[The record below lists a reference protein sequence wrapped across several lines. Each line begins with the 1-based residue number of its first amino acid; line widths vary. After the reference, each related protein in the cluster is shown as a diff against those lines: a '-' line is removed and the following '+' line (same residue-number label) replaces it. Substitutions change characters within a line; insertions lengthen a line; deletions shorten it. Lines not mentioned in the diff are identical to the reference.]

1 MTVFESCRMYF
12 LYFIFWHIG
21 FSLTI
26 FFSLFGYYWALHVRH
41 IRTVLSIIITFFIQF
56 RSHLHFCTHF
66 YIFTHNL
73 LCSVNIYT
81 YICTDFMKL
90 ALSIETNV
98 RGKGFLYIISELKN
112 KSQSISQ
119 KSNHSGSQGVKHC
132 DMSFLS
138 TNKHK
143 YSSDHERTAFSV
155 WPPPEADQL

>member
-1 MTVFESCRMYF
+1 MAHRFFFDDFSPSFWILLSTTCAAHKDCAEHYYYF
-12 LYFIFWHIG
+12 FY
-21 FSLTI
+21 
-26 FFSLFGYYWALHVRH
+26 
-41 IRTVLSIIITFFIQF
+41 IQL

-73 LCSVNIYT
+73 LWSVNIYT
-81 YICTDFMKL
+81 YIVTDFMKL
-90 ALSIETNV
+90 VLCIETNV

-112 KSQSISQ
+112 KSQSISH

-132 DMSFLS
+132 DMSFLP

-155 WPPPEADQL
+155 